1 MKKAFLILLIL
12 GLSFATPEEEFTQC
26 HKTCCVSN
34 AGEWNSQSESCEIG
48 YDTGGQRYDAC
59 LDQCVDNLYADM
71 GVSGGCCGPAF
82 LLLGL
87 GFLVYRHN

>member
-12 GLSFATPEEEFTQC
+12 GLSFAAPEEEFVQC
-26 HKTCCVSN
+26 HKTCCISN
-34 AGEWNSQSESCEIG
+34 AGQWDDSMQDCNIG
-48 YDTGGQRYDAC
+48 YDEGGQRYDAC

-71 GVSGGCCGPAF
+71 RVGGCCGPTF

-87 GFLVYRHN
+87 LFLVYRHG